1 MGARTRFSPKTV
13 ILPRQEHYFWG
24 VFVSIFKCYQVSLY
38 EKCQKPTRKHMKS
51 KTDAPWRG
59 LNTIKATQNLRI
71 LDKTRTKSPFV
82 GAALLSIKYEENC
95 DFRCFINTHADLPE
109 KTRTKIRS
117 RHNLSSDHQKHSIK
131 YMENAH
137 TTAATSKKM

>member
-1 MGARTRFSPKTV
+1 
-13 ILPRQEHYFWG
+13 
-24 VFVSIFKCYQVSLY
+24 
-38 EKCQKPTRKHMKS
+38 MKS
-51 KTDAPWRG
+51 KTDAPRRG
-59 LNTIKATQNLRI
+59 LNAIKATQNLRI

-82 GAALLSIKYEENC
+82 GAPLLSIKYEENV
-95 DFRCFINTHADLPE
+95 DVRCFINTHSDLPE

-137 TTAATSKKM
+137 GTAATSKKV